1 MNRGTK
7 ALHHQPARR
16 GLSSEQVGNR
26 ISAGLTNRV
35 SQSSTRS
42 LWDIVRANVLT
53 LFNGIVAGSF
63 ILLLV
68 LGQWRDALFGFA
80 AVGNAVIGVVQE
92 YRAKRALDRLAVIN
106 TPDARVL
113 RDGAVQDIAVE
124 AVVRDDILVLRAG
137 DQVSADAT
145 LLDGESLEIDESLLT
160 GEADPVLKFP
170 GDDVLSGSS
179 VVAGNGR
186 AKVTRVGADS
196 FASRLTA
203 EAKQFS
209 LINSEIRN
217 GLNKVLRWVTW
228 ALLPIMAIVI
238 SGQMQAAGG
247 WELAISSGSW
257 RTAAVGVVASIIAMV
272 PLGLVLLTSVAFA
285 VSGVRLAK
293 QKVLIQELAAVEVLA
308 RVDIICLDKTGTL
321 TEGAI
326 MFDAVHTLAETS
338 EPELDQEPGWRQ
350 SLGWFGADPN
360 ANATARCLAE
370 QFSADSSL
378 SATAAIPFSSERK
391 WSSVSFSSDSIAPGT
406 WVLGAPELVL
416 EPGSS
421 SESRPG
427 SQSGLAQGLAPM
439 SAGVSIAVVL
449 GEAKTLAS
457 AGMRTLV
464 LAHSAQVT
472 APDPAGE
479 PVPGSGASD
488 SLAAGL
494 RLPSGLSPVVLL
506 TFREKVRSDAAS
518 TLSFFHDQGVGVR
531 IISGDDP
538 QTVAAVAR
546 EVGIHVEEGYDAREL
561 PCDLEQLADVMSEE
575 LVFGRVTPDQKKQM
589 VQALQQRGH
598 VVAMTGDGVNDALAL
613 KHADIGI
620 AMNTAAAATKA
631 VSRLVLLDGRFDRLP
646 SVVAEGRRV
655 IANIERVS
663 MLYLSKTAYAVAMS
677 VIFGALIWGFPFLPR
692 QLSAT
697 DGLTIGIPSFFLA
710 LMAND
715 RRYRPGFLK
724 RSLSFAIPA
733 GLIVTASVLGVKT
746 YAKLLGGFSTLDIQ
760 SASVVTLSLIG
771 LWVLVV
777 ISRPLNLKRVAVV
790 LGMYVM
796 LAGLLLIP
804 LPRDFFNVTVP
815 PWELL
820 QITLIASVSGCL
832 AVEILGRVRARVN
845 ARADAPHRAHERLG
859 ETARTAPNAQSVSAR
874 MYS

>member
-1 MNRGTK
+1 M
-7 ALHHQPARR
+7 
-16 GLSSEQVGNR
+16 
-26 ISAGLTNRV
+26 
-35 SQSSTRS
+35 
-42 LWDIVRANVLT
+42 
-53 LFNGIVAGSF
+53 AGSF

-494 RLPSGLSPVVLL
+494 RLPSDLSPVVLL

-613 KHADIGI
+613 KHADIGLHALSEQDRI
-620 AMNTAAAATKA
+620 RRRDVRDLWCTDLGISFPAPPAVRNRWADHWDPLVLPGVNGQRSPLPPRIFETLSFLCYTCRTHRHRQRFGSENICEVTRRLLHLGYSECIGGHPLAHRALGSSCHFPTVESQTCCRCAWHVRHACGSAADSTPQRLLQRDGASLGTAANHA
-631 VSRLVLLDGRFDRLP
+631 DRLREWMLSGGNTRP
-646 SVVAEGRRV
+646 S
-655 IANIERVS
+655 S
-663 MLYLSKTAYAVAMS
+663 
-677 VIFGALIWGFPFLPR
+677 
-692 QLSAT
+692 SA
-697 DGLTIGIPSFFLA
+697 GQ
-710 LMAND
+710 
-715 RRYRPGFLK
+715 RP
-724 RSLSFAIPA
+724 
-733 GLIVTASVLGVKT
+733 
-746 YAKLLGGFSTLDIQ
+746 
-760 SASVVTLSLIG
+760 
-771 LWVLVV
+771 
-777 ISRPLNLKRVAVV
+777 
-790 LGMYVM
+790 
-796 LAGLLLIP
+796 
-804 LPRDFFNVTVP
+804 
-815 PWELL
+815 
-820 QITLIASVSGCL
+820 C
-832 AVEILGRVRARVN
+832 
-845 ARADAPHRAHERLG
+845 
-859 ETARTAPNAQSVSAR
+859 
-874 MYS
+874 